1 MKKLML
7 LMVVAVLAACS
18 QTPEN
23 EVKITGVIE
32 SPTAADVE
40 VLYYKNFI
48 TNQTEKIEVSLDTG
62 NAFDAVLPISEGQFV
77 YVSQPRRN
85 IMLYLV
91 PGADI
96 SISFNSEDPD
106 QLPVIEGK
114 KALESRFLVS
124 YNKEVERKYNRSII
138 LNQLGSISA
147 ADFKDMMDSAYEEKL
162 TYLEG
167 HEDYR
172 KLDKE
177 FVKVMKT
184 NFLYEKYGLLLDYP
198 MAFAYFNPEA
208 GDPELPGDFYDFLE
222 SDNLFSDEY
231 LKMRPYF
238 SFANAYLSRHAEK
251 NADPDSELSF
261 YERQYQFAREIFTGK
276 TREAVLA
283 QNLIYLLNF
292 GTPEAG
298 EEYYADF
305 SALVQTPEYR
315 ELIDAEYQTI
325 MALSHG
331 QPAPAITLT
340 DINGNEVSL
349 SDFAGKVVYLD
360 FWASW
365 CGPCM
370 REVPFAKELKKRM
383 KGEDDLVFFYVSV
396 DTDETAW
403 RNKVAE
409 MEIQG
414 VHVNVSGFGHDVPVN
429 YNLKGVPT
437 FYLIGRDGKIFDNR
451 PPRPSNPKV
460 DEVLKAAL
468 EQELV

>member
-7 LMVVAVLAACS
+7 LMAVAVLAACS

-32 SPTAADVE
+32 NPTAADVE
-40 VLYYKNFI
+40 VFYYKNFI
-48 TNQTEKIEVSLDTG
+48 TNQTEKVDVGLDAS
-62 NAFDAVLPISEGQFV
+62 NAFEAVLPVSEGQFV

-85 IMLYLV
+85 IILYLL

-96 SISFNSEDPD
+96 QISFNAEDPD
-106 QLPVIEGK
+106 LLPVIEGE

-138 LNQLGSISA
+138 LNQLGSTTA
-147 ADFKDMMDSAYEEKL
+147 ADFKDMMDNAYEEKL
-162 TYLEG
+162 AYLES
-167 HEDYR
+167 HENYR

-198 MAFAYFNPEA
+198 MAFSYFNPEA
-208 GDPELPGDFYDFLE
+208 GDPELPEGFYDFLE
-222 SDNLFSDEY
+222 SDDLFNDEF
-231 LKMRPYF
+231 LKSRPYF
-238 SFANAYLSRHAEK
+238 SFANTYLNRHAEK

-292 GTPEAG
+292 GTAEAG

-315 ELIDAEYQTI
+315 ELIEAEYQTI
-325 MALSHG
+325 MALAPG

-340 DINGNEVSL
+340 DIDGNEVSL

-383 KGEDDLVFFYVSV
+383 EEEDDLVFFYVSV
-396 DTDETAW
+396 DTDEVAW

-409 MEIQG
+409 MEIKG
-414 VHVNVSGFGHDVPVN
+414 VHVNVSGFGHDVPVS